1 MNLSPLLGFTMD
13 LITMIISVRG
23 IQNPGTPN
31 VVRHVYWFCIGLT
44 MFSNIITMAK
54 NIIRYLE

>member
-1 MNLSPLLGFTMD
+1 MDLRNVAGFTMD

-54 NIIRYLE
+54 HIIRYLE